1 MIALDSNVLIR
12 LLIEDDPAQAD
23 LARRLIDSARERG
36 DHCFISDPVLCD
48 VEWVLD
54 SAYGASRRDVATAL
68 QNIVASPF
76 FAFDDAASR
85 NSALDRFCRG
95 KADFSD
101 YLLGKRAQKRG
112 ARTTYTSDRALRDEE
127 GFTLLT

>member
-36 DHCFISDPVLCD
+36 DHCFISDLVLCE

-54 SAYGASRRDVATAL
+54 SGYGASRRDVATAL

-76 FAFDDAASR
+76 FAFDDAASID
-85 NSALDRFCRG
+85 SALDRFCRG
-95 KADFSD
+95 KATFPIISSGSGHRNSGRVRPTP
-101 YLLGKRAQKRG
+101 LTELCVMRRASRC
-112 ARTTYTSDRALRDEE
+112 
-127 GFTLLT
+127 